1 LQEPSVVQEYLNDP
15 YLLDGL
21 KFDLRVYVLV
31 TSADPLRIYIHKEGL
46 VRFATENYEKI
57 ELTTDGKPNMQNVFV
72 HLTNYALNK
81 ESETFRQAQDV
92 TDQTSHKWT
101 LTSLWKRFAKDG
113 VDCKPIMSQI
123 HDIVIKTLIS
133 VQQELAHNYRTVQP
147 SDVE

>member
-1 LQEPSVVQEYLNDP
+1 MIVKPDCFSQGKGIFLATEVDKIPLTEPSVVQEYLNDP

-57 ELTTDGKPNMQNVFV
+57 ELTNDGKLNMQNVFV

-81 ESETFRQAQDV
+81 ESDAFRQAQDV
-92 TDQTSHKWT
+92 TD
-101 LTSLWKRFAKDG
+101 
-113 VDCKPIMSQI
+113 
-123 HDIVIKTLIS
+123 
-133 VQQELAHNYRTVQP
+133 
-147 SDVE
+147 

>member
-1 LQEPSVVQEYLNDP
+1 MAPELIKGQRRYTTKIDIWSI
-15 YLLDGL
+15 G
-21 KFDLRVYVLV
+21 
-31 TSADPLRIYIHKEGL
+31 I
-46 VRFATENYEKI
+46 FAME
-57 ELTTDGKPNMQNVFV
+57 
-72 HLTNYALNK
+72 
-81 ESETFRQAQDV
+81 
-92 TDQTSHKWT
+92 SHKWT